1 MVCGVLD
8 RNKIKYQV
16 LDVTSDRAA
25 WDEMSGFTNQSF
37 APVIEVDGEVLADFG
52 ATELAQFWNSLDS
65 IDVGNSSSEKKT
77 DSRVAPVET
86 SPQQCLYPDAWTA

>member
-1 MVCGVLD
+1 MDWLD

-16 LDVTSDRAA
+16 LDVTSDRSA
-25 WDEMSGFTNQSF
+25 WDEMFRLTNQSF

-65 IDVGNSSSEKKT
+65 IDVGNSSLQKRKT